1 MLYLLTKVLK
11 NRFSWRSSSYLA
23 IFCTAATISRA
34 HAHKLALRRTRISSG
49 AALNMQS
56 RAFSRWLTNNFAIS
70 AVKMSTNAFLFPGQG
85 SQYVG
90 MTEKHSS
97 RPAVDHIFR
106 TAEYVLDYDL
116 HSVCL
121 SGPENRLEETVVCQ
135 PAVMAASLAAAESL
149 KKDKPQVIFLNFPP
163 LRAPQ

>member
-1 MLYLLTKVLK
+1 MEIFIVSRHFL
-11 NRFSWRSSSYLA
+11 WA
-23 IFCTAATISRA
+23 INIA
-34 HAHKLALRRTRISSG
+34 HAHKLPLLRTRVSG

-56 RAFSRWLTNNFAIS
+56 RALSRWLTSNVPIS

-90 MTEKHSS
+90 MTEKHAS
-97 RPAVDHIFR
+97 RPAVDRIFR

-149 KKDKPQVIFLNFPP
+149 KEDKPQVIF
-163 LRAPQ
+163 